1 MFEYERYPLPEL
13 NDVGQLKKKKIPIK
27 TLSPLHIIQSS
38 IKYVYKENEKKNEI
52 YKSYISFKL
61 RFD

>member
-38 IKYVYKENEKKNEI
+38 IKYVYKENEKK
-52 YKSYISFKL
+52 K
-61 RFD
+61 